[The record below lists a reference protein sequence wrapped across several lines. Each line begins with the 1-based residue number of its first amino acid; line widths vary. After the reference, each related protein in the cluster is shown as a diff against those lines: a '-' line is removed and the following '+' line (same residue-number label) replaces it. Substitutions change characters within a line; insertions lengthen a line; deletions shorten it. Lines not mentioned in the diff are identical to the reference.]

1 MTLEYLEIMEDVKKT
16 QELAEQTSAAP
27 STTRRKLQKS
37 FKSNTRIYDDGSIEV
52 DPQAQGEPSQK
63 DVKKVGKSKR
73 YITSGK
79 NPLTCVELKCPDNV
93 PDKAAFFH
101 KELAKLTKDMEIE
114 EPQMPEGEFLLDEPN
129 VKVKLVRTQGTAPQ
143 CSTGSAQ
150 LGQSPCAKVVAWL
163 TFEAKGLIDVRRELY
178 NLTSKIDKCFVINE
192 NSVCP
197 QK

>member
-1 MTLEYLEIMEDVKKT
+1 MIMEEIKK
-16 QELAEQTSAAP
+16 QEKEVQGASSP
-27 STTRRKLQKS
+27 RRKLQKS

-79 NPLTCVELKCPDNV
+79 NPLTCIELKCPEDV

-101 KELAKLTKDMEIE
+101 KELAKLTQDMEIE
-114 EPQMPEGEFLLDEPN
+114 EPALPDGEFLLNEPN
-129 VKVKLVRTQGTAPQ
+129 VKVRFTAKEQ
-143 CSTGSAQ
+143 
-150 LGQSPCAKVVAWL
+150 KVVAWL
-163 TFEAKGLIDVRRELY
+163 TFEAKGLIEVRRELY

-192 NSVCP
+192 ASVC
-197 QK
+197 QLR

>member
-1 MTLEYLEIMEDVKKT
+1 MTLEYLELMEDVKKT

-114 EPQMPEGEFLLDEPN
+114 EPQLPEGEFLLDEN
-129 VKVKLVRTQGTAPQ
+129 QVKVKLVRTQGTDPQ

-178 NLTSKIDKCFVINE
+178 NLTSKIDKCFVIN
-192 NSVCP
+192 SDSICP
-197 QK
+197 LP

>member
-1 MTLEYLEIMEDVKKT
+1 MTLEYLELMEDVKKT
-16 QELAEQTSAAP
+16 QENEVQGTSSP
-27 STTRRKLQKS
+27 RRKLVES
-37 FKSNTRIYDDGSIEV
+37 YKSNTRRYDDGSIEIA
-52 DPQAQGEPSQK
+52 PQEKGEPSQK
-63 DVKKVGKSKR
+63 DVKKVGRSKR
-73 YITSGK
+73 YATTGK

-129 VKVKLVRTQGTAPQ
+129 VKVRFAAKEH
-143 CSTGSAQ
+143 
-150 LGQSPCAKVVAWL
+150 KVVAWL

-192 NSVCP
+192 ASVC
-197 QK
+197 QLK

>member
-16 QELAEQTSAAP
+16 QENEVQGTSSP
-27 STTRRKLQKS
+27 RRKLQKS

-73 YITSGK
+73 YVTNGK
-79 NPLTCVELKCPDNV
+79 NPLTCVELKCPENV
-93 PDKAAFFH
+93 PDKVAFFH

-114 EPQMPEGEFLLDEPN
+114 EPTLPKGEYLVNKDRLKVCFVKDE
-129 VKVKLVRTQGTAPQ
+129 Q
-143 CSTGSAQ
+143 
-150 LGQSPCAKVVAWL
+150 KVVAWL
-163 TFEAKGLIDVRRELY
+163 TFEAKGLLEIRRELY
-178 NLTSKIDKCFVINE
+178 SLTSEIDKCFVINE
-192 NSVCP
+192 TLVAQ